1 MTIIAFRA
9 LRSDTKLMKRHDP
22 LDVPLYGLAEVARW
36 VGVPV
41 STLRKWVYGRDYP
54 AAGGKRRSHPLITP
68 ADVRAGL
75 LSFANIAEAH
85 ILEATRQFHI
95 PRADVRA
102 AIDLWSKTDPSPHP
116 LLTGKF
122 HRFGKDIVVE
132 FLNEKVSAS
141 RPHEGQPM
149 LGDIF
154 DAYLERIQRDES
166 ERILRFFPM
175 RRNEHKRVMMDFDIS
190 GGQPVMTGTGVLVE
204 VLFERKKAGE
214 STRVIASD
222 YGLSRRAVDE
232 AIEYI
237 AA

>member
-1 MTIIAFRA
+1 MTIVAFRA
-9 LRSDTKLMKRHDP
+9 RHSEPNPMKRFDP
-22 LDVPLYGLAEVARW
+22 LEIPLYGVAEAARW

-54 AAGGKRRSHPLITP
+54 AAGGKRRSQPLIIP
-68 ADVRAGL
+68 ADERAGL

-102 AIDLWSKTDPSPHP
+102 AIDLWAKSDPSPHP

-122 HRFGKDIVVE
+122 HRFGKTVVVE

-141 RPHEGQPM
+141 RPREGQRM

-154 DAYLERIQRDES
+154 DDYLERIQRDAS
-166 ERILRFFPM
+166 DRILRFFPM
-175 RRNEHKRVMMDFDIS
+175 RRNEHRRVMLDFDIS
-190 GGQPVMTGTGVLVE
+190 GGQPVMSGTGILVE
-204 VLFERKKAGE
+204 VLYERKKAGE
-214 STRVIASD
+214 STNVIAAD

-232 AIEYI
+232 AIDYI